1 MPLVA
6 EQTVWALVYLLTC
19 TWNTK
24 KYTQKIPY
32 IDISHHLLML
42 YQNISWK
49 VAFEVISESSQLL
62 QGQLCSPYILDCT
75 DHIKSISLSF
85 FVNCFLIMHDT
96 NSTWPYHQQQ
106 QRSSGVKIPWKI
118 SGFSALLYLSFLLLF
133 LGQLQIAESE
143 EDDKGKYECV
153 AENSVGTQY
162 SYSAQ
167 LYVRGKDKFFLIS
180 YTVFENHRKS
190 LIQHFERSE
199 LCLHFEWPKVN

>member
-1 MPLVA
+1 
-6 EQTVWALVYLLTC
+6 
-19 TWNTK
+19 
-24 KYTQKIPY
+24 
-32 IDISHHLLML
+32 
-42 YQNISWK
+42 
-49 VAFEVISESSQLL
+49 
-62 QGQLCSPYILDCT
+62 
-75 DHIKSISLSF
+75 
-85 FVNCFLIMHDT
+85 MHDT

-167 LYVRGKDKFFLIS
+167 LYVRGKDKSFLIS

-190 LIQHFERSE
+190 LIQHFEFWVDESS
-199 LCLHFEWPKVN
+199 LKLPKMVNFNEF